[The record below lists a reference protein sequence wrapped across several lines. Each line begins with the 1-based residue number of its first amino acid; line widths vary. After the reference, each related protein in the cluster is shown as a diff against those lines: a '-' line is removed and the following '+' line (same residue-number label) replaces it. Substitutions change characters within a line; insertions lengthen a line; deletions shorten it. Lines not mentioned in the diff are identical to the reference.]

1 MNFALRIISLRDE
14 NHLTQSKLAQKLEV
28 SSSTVAMWET
38 DNRIPPA
45 SMLSKIA
52 DYFDVTVDY
61 LLGRTDE
68 PKGGLI
74 VPPILQSPDVRVAFH
89 GGIEGLTQRDLD
101 ELARMAELLKK
112 KNTENK

>member
-1 MNFALRIISLRDE
+1 MFGDKLKELRNRENITQYQFAGIFKIS
-14 NHLTQSKLAQKLEV
+14 TG
-28 SSSTVAMWET
+28 TIAMWET
-38 DNRIPPA
+38 NKRQPDFD
-45 SMLSKIA
+45 MLQKIA
-52 DYFDVTVDY
+52 DYFDVSVDY

-89 GGIEGLTQRDLD
+89 GGIEGLTQRDID